1 MNYNMLL
8 QTSSQWGSIIQ
19 FFQQQ
24 LNGSTPHLYQNTA
37 IVFQNHLIIAVQ
49 LQRMCSALL
58 YLLYRDG
65 KHLTQRGPIV
75 CK

>member
-19 FFQQQ
+19 FSQQQ

-37 IVFQNHLIIAVQ
+37 IVFQNHLIALQ

-65 KHLTQRGPIV
+65 KHLTQKGPIV